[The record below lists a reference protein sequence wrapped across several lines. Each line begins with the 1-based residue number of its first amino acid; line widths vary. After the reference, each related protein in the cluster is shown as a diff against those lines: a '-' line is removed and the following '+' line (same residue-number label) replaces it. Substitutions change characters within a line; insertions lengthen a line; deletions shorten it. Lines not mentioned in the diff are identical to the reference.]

1 VRPPAEV
8 TRRELLPGADPLR
21 LGTMVVFLASLM
33 AQAARAAPQ
42 APAQPRG
49 SRATIAAQLRAQEG
63 DLLATRARKLLAS
76 GAYAEA
82 RALLLKATRLDP
94 RNQTYRRLL
103 AAAEEALGLHTSGRL
118 LARARQSLAYKSQ
131 ALSRQAELDL
141 FEGQRALEQGDYQ
154 AAAQMAERVLSSS
167 GYILDAVQA
176 RRLRTAAERLRDQAT
191 QGACQAAE
199 ERRQA
204 ELRRALAEAQARRRS
219 QIAARAQSLRT
230 LARRGRDLL
239 AAGKLDEALAVAD
252 RMMKL
257 DPGNPDAR
265 SLRQEVHA
273 RRHATPNLAGRSPER
288 RKAEDDL
295 LKELEK
301 EFTPPKPGVIVT
313 PGPRKPRRATLG
325 KQMEPWE
332 RELRARLAQEVTV
345 EFRQTPV
352 REAIE
357 QLARV
362 GGVNIIIDPEVDVE
376 GKTVTLPP
384 APMPLESVVGWVANL
399 SGLGSSLRDGAVFLT
414 SPTSSLERPVTRTY
428 DISTL
433 LTPPMGSEP
442 LSATG
447 PIEPGPKPT
456 EPAEQP
462 GANPDAVGQ
471 GWEDFIRATVAPGT
485 WAQGGDAL
493 QQQTPYSIQYR
504 NGRLVVVHRPDVQKQ
519 VAELLDSFR
528 RARYR
533 QVHIEARYIQIE
545 KRFLDQLGISFLY
558 GSGTKWLNQN
568 YSATM
573 SPATEVAAMPRFDG
587 YAPVGGLSL
596 RYGRVS
602 DDTLAVLLQAVLH
615 EGRGTVLQAPRLTCL
630 DGYWANI
637 QIVRNHNYVRR
648 VSSDFVPE
656 IGNVPE
662 GIVFNLRP
670 IVSADRRYITLEFV
684 PQMRELVNIVP
695 FTYGVQ
701 TVQLTENTSAIVPIT
716 IQLPTTRLRSV
727 GTTVRVPN
735 GGTVMLGGFSEVEEH
750 TGVATMPFVE
760 GIPILRHILR
770 GWDRR
775 DARKSLIMLV
785 SAQTIEDIFEEEE

>member
-8 TRRELLPGADPLR
+8 TSREPLPGANIPR
-21 LGTMVVFLASLM
+21 LGAMLVLLASLA
-33 AQAARAAPQ
+33 AQATRAAPQ
-42 APAQPRG
+42 APAQPPG
-49 SRATIAAQLRAQEG
+49 SRATFAAELRTQEA
-63 DLLATRARKLLAS
+63 DVLATRARRLLAA

-94 RNQTYRRLL
+94 GNQTHRRLL
-103 AAAEEALGLHTSGRL
+103 AAAEQALGLHTSGNL

-141 FEGQRALEQGDYQ
+141 FEGQRALEQGDCQ
-154 AAAQMAERVLSSS
+154 TAAQMAERVLSSV
-167 GYILDAVQA
+167 GYILDASQA
-176 RRLRTAAERLRDQAT
+176 ARLRAAAERLRDQAARSE
-191 QGACQAAE
+191 QQALE
-199 ERRQA
+199 EKRQA
-204 ELRRALAEAQARRRS
+204 RLQRALAEAQARR
-219 QIAARAQSLRT
+219 QTQLAARTQTLHT
-230 LARRGRDLL
+230 LAKQGRDLL

-252 RMMKL
+252 RIMKL
-257 DPGNPDAR
+257 DPGNPEAR
-265 SLRQEVHA
+265 SLRQEAHA
-273 RRHATPNLAGRSPER
+273 RRLATPNLAGRSPER

-301 EFTPPKPGVIVT
+301 EFTPPKPGVVVT
-313 PGPRKPRRATLG
+313 PGPKKPKRAALG

-332 RELRARLAQEVTV
+332 RELRARLAEEVKV

-352 REAIE
+352 RDAIE
-357 QLARV
+357 QLAGV
-362 GGVNIIIDPEVDVE
+362 GGINIIIDPGVDVE

-384 APMPLESVVGWVANL
+384 APMPLESVIGWVAYL
-399 SGLGSSLRDGAVFLT
+399 SGLRSSLRDGAVFLT
-414 SPTSSLERPVTRTY
+414 TPTSSGEQPVTRTY
-428 DISTL
+428 NISTL
-433 LTPPMGSEP
+433 LTSPMTSEP
-442 LSATG
+442 LSASG
-447 PIEPGPKPT
+447 PVEPGPRPT
-456 EPAEQP
+456 EPTEQP

-471 GWEDFIRATVAPGT
+471 GWAEFIRATVAPGT
-485 WAQGGDAL
+485 WGAADAL
-493 QQQTPYSIQYR
+493 QQQSPYSIQYR
-504 NGRLVVVHRPDVQKQ
+504 NGRIVVVHTPEVQKQ

-528 RARYR
+528 KARNL

-545 KRFLDQLGISFLY
+545 KRFLDQLSISFLY
-558 GSGTKWLNQN
+558 GSGTKWLDQN

-587 YAPVGGLSL
+587 YAPMGGLSL

-602 DDTLAVLLQAVLH
+602 DDSLAVLLQAVLH
-615 EGRGTVLQAPRLTCL
+615 QGRGTVLQAPRLTCFNTQR
-630 DGYWANI
+630 ANI
-637 QIVRNHNYVRR
+637 QIVRNHNYIRR

-662 GIVFNLRP
+662 GIIFDVQPF
-670 IVSADRRYITLEFV
+670 VSADHRYITLVFQ
-684 PQMRELVNIVP
+684 PQMRELVSIVP

-727 GTTVRVPN
+727 GTTVSVPN

-750 TGVATMPFVE
+750 SGVATMPFVE
-760 GIPILRHILR
+760 GIPVLRHILR